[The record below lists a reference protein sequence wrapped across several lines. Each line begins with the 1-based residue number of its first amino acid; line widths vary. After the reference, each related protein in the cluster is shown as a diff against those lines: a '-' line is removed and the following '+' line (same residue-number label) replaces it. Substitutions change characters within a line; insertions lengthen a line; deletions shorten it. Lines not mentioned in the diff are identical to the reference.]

1 MHLSI
6 LYLYAFIVGSF
17 PSAYI
22 TARLVKDLDLRQCG
36 SGSLGISNLVTNLGK
51 AWIIPIS
58 VLDVGLKGTSPV
70 LMGMFAFDLYSSNI
84 LLIVAPLIALIG
96 HNWCFILKL
105 RGGRGISVIVGSLII
120 IDPILTLVGLLIFV
134 VAWFVSRKNVP
145 LAVLVALLFLPM
157 AGLGLDSEI
166 PVITFSIM
174 GLFLTASKRLMGN
187 GAIGLSNAPCHVILR
202 NRLFLDRDIYERNEW
217 VYRK

>member
-22 TARLVKDLDLRQCG
+22 MARIVKGVDLRQCG
-36 SGSLGISNLVTNLGK
+36 SGSLGISNLVTYLGK

-70 LMGMFAFDLYSSNI
+70 LMGMFFFHLNSSNF
-84 LLIVAPLIALIG
+84 LLIVAPLIAIIG

-105 RGGRGISVIVGSLII
+105 RGGRGISVIIGSLII
-120 IDPILTLVGLLIFV
+120 IDPLLTLVGLLIFV
-134 VAWFVSRKNVP
+134 TAWLVSRKNVP
-145 LAVLVALLFLPM
+145 LAVLLALLFLPM

-166 PVITFSIM
+166 AVITFSIM
-174 GLFLTASKRLMGN
+174 GLF
-187 GAIGLSNAPCHVILR
+187 
-202 NRLFLDRDIYERNEW
+202 
-217 VYRK
+217 